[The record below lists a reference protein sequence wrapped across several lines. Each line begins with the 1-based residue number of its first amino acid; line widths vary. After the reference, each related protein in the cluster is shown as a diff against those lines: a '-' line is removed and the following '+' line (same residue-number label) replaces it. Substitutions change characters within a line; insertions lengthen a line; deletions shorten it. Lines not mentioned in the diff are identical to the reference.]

1 MMNNITPVVKNLLL
15 LNIVIFIGLQIA
27 SQQSNLAYIY
37 GDYFSLHK
45 PDNFLRHDYPKVEVE
60 GKEFYYPEN
69 MRIPLQ
75 NGGVL
80 TVDNVKSYVLASPK
94 LGKQLAG
101 KLDFLRTD
109 KFKPLQIITH
119 FFSHS
124 LDSLFHI
131 IFNMFVLFSF
141 GPILETVMGAKRFL
155 AFYLFCGVVGGILV
169 AVLDPSII
177 PVVGASGAI
186 FGVMVA
192 FAMYFPKQKLNIM
205 FIPIGFE
212 ARKFIPAIGVISL
225 VFVVLDYFGVD
236 AGGGISHFGHLA
248 GMIAAVLFFYG
259 EKFMPFSLK

>member
-37 GDYFSLHK
+37 SDYFTLHK
-45 PDNFLRHDYPKVEVE
+45 PAKSIARS
-60 GKEFYYPEN
+60 
-69 MRIPLQ
+69 
-75 NGGVL
+75 
-80 TVDNVKSYVLASPK
+80 TVDINGVPYFVPSGLKLTDGTELTRKNAQDIVDSSAGLQQEFKDAS
-94 LGKQLAG
+94 
-101 KLDFLRTD
+101 FLKANQFR
-109 KFKPLQIITH
+109 PLQIITH

-124 LDSLFHI
+124 LSDFFHI

-141 GPILETVMGAKRFL
+141 GPILEMVMGAKRFL
-155 AFYLFCGVVGGILV
+155 AFYLFCGVVGGILL
-169 AVLDPSII
+169 ALLDPSIA

-212 ARKFIPAIGVISL
+212 ARKLVPALGAISL
-225 VFVVLDYFGVD
+225 VFVVLQYFGVD
-236 AGGGISHFGHLA
+236 AGGSISHFGHLA
-248 GMIAAVLFFYG
+248 GMVAAVLFFYG
-259 EKFMPFSLK
+259 EKFMPFSLKD